1 MLGHE
6 TRSIGDVRTNR
17 REFNQ
22 DGVTVIQEPGRT
34 IVREDDRVFIRH
46 DENDRFRDL
55 GGDMRSERRG
65 NEIATIYRRP
75 DGDEIVTVTDEN
87 GYLLRRIRR
96 DRDGREVVI
105 IDNGFRE
112 PPRSFEDEVVVL
124 PPPLIEIPRDRY
136 VVDAGGADESV
147 IHEAL
152 FAPPL
157 SRLPRRYTLDE
168 VRNSASLRAYT
179 RSVDLDTINFDSGS
193 WALSQD
199 QGQRLAG
206 IAGALNEAIRR
217 NPSEVFLIEGHT
229 DATPY
234 SSDASYSNWDLS
246 ADRANSARRLMQQ
259 DGVRADQ
266 VTQVRGYADQ
276 MLRVKNNPT
285 DPSNRRV
292 SILVKNDNESVPT
305 LSAAK
310 VVDGTTPLPGAVK
323 SPIPAEAGAK
333 PQGPPPAAE
342 SAPKPAAQLP
352 AQTPAKPSAGTPL
365 AKPSA
370 GSPAK
375 PSAGTPLAKPGLLDR
390 LKNMLPGAKK

>member
-1 MLGHE
+1 MAAKTQPIIVIKKKGGHGGHHGGAWKVAYADFVTALMSLFIVLWLMGSSDKIKRAVAGYFNDPRGTGSQLGTTMTGTGSTVAQVSTDDLQKLKDKLE
-6 TRSIGDVRTNR
+6 QEIRARKELEKLSKQI
-17 REFNQ
+17 EIK
-22 DGVTVIQEPGRT
+22 VTPEG
-34 IVREDDRVFIRH
+34 
-46 DENDRFRDL
+46 
-55 GGDMRSERRG
+55 
-65 NEIATIYRRP
+65 
-75 DGDEIVTVTDEN
+75 
-87 GYLLRRIRR
+87 LRI
-96 DRDGREVVI
+96 E
-105 IDNGFRE
+105 
-112 PPRSFEDEVVVL
+112 
-124 PPPLIEIPRDRY
+124 LIEGKNGTFYEIGS
-136 VVDAGGADESV
+136 A
-147 IHEAL
+147 
-152 FAPPL
+152 
-157 SRLPRRYTLDE
+157 RL
-168 VRNSASLRAYT
+168 SASGQEL
-179 RSVDLDTINFDSGS
+179 L
-193 WALSQD
+193 AL
-199 QGQRLAG
+199 LA
-206 IAGALNEAIRR
+206 AELKTLPN
-217 NPSEVFLIEGHT
+217 SLLIEGHT

-259 DGVRADQ
+259 DAVRADQ